1 MSDIVKAFMLENRL
15 PEYAVARLAIN
26 GAAVMEAVPRMTSF
40 ALTAV
45 TVKLV
50 VHSSSLL
57 IVKNEALRLP
67 VVPM

>member
-1 MSDIVKAFMLENRL
+1 MVKVFVLENRL
-15 PEYAVARLAIN
+15 PEYAVARFATN
-26 GAAVMEAVPRMTSF
+26 GALLMEAVPRMTSF

-57 IVKNEALRLP
+57 MVKNEALRFP